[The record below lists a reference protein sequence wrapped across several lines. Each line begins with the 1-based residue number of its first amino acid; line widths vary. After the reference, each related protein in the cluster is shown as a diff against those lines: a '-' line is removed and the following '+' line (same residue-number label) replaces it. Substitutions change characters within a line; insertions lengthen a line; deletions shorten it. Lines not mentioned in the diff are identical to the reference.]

1 MKRTLT
7 PNKPDAILCADF
19 HLREDQP
26 TCRTDNFVEAQWKK
40 VDFVKN
46 LQKRYD
52 CAVFHSGDL
61 FEYWKPSPNL
71 LSETI
76 KHLPNDFYTVY
87 GNHDLPQHN
96 LELSYKSGVYTLAT
110 GGHLEVL
117 PDGGHWGQTPDEHT
131 WKFEKNIL
139 IWHIMTYQGK
149 KPWPGCVDPM
159 AAKLLRK
166 YPQYDL
172 ILTGHNHQSFT
183 EEHEGRLLV
192 NPGSLTR
199 HKADQIDH
207 KPCVYLWYA
216 KSNIV
221 EPVYLPIEQGVISRE
236 HIEHTK
242 ERNDRIDA
250 FISRLDDDW
259 EASVSFEENLER
271 FEKSNNTR
279 KSVMEIVYKAIE
291 L

>member
-1 MKRTLT
+1 MMKRTKQT
-7 PNKPDAILCADF
+7 IQKPDAILTADW

-26 TCRTDNFVEAQWKK
+26 TCRTDDYQMAQWKK
-40 VDFVKN
+40 VEFIRH
-46 LQKRYD
+46 LQMEYD
-52 CAVFHSGDL
+52 CPVFHAGDL

-71 LSETI
+71 LSKTI
-76 KHLPNDFYTVY
+76 LTLPAKFCTIY

-96 LELSYKSGVYTLAT
+96 MDLAYKSGIHTLAT

-117 PDGGHWGQTPDEHT
+117 DYCHWGCTPVPAAA
-131 WKFEKNIL
+131 KIPVL
-139 IWHIMTYQGK
+139 MWHVMTYQGK

-183 EEHEGRLLV
+183 EEYEGRLLV

-199 HKADQIDH
+199 HKADQIGH
-207 KPCVYLWYA
+207 EPCVYFWYA
-216 KSNIV
+216 KDNKAI
-221 EPVYLPIEQGVISRE
+221 PVPLPIEQDVISRE

-242 ERNDRIDA
+242 ERDGRIDA
-250 FISRLDDDW
+250 FISKLDDDW
-259 EASVSFEENLER
+259 EAAVSFEENLQR
-271 FEKSNNTR
+271 FEDKNKVR

-291 L
+291 V